1 MDFRKKSFLR
11 MAASFTLMGVPLA
24 VQGQER
30 PAPREPET
38 NSRYVS
44 EESGNSGLVVVFHS
58 TASRDNNLLGN
69 NASRLE
75 DYVFEEGAQFSI
87 WANKPEWRL
96 GLDYRPN
103 ALLYR
108 TYSAL
113 NQIDQRLDFNNEF
126 HAARHLIFRLKD
138 SVDYATGVLEPQTNG
153 EISLPAGGSPHLN
166 STVVTPF
173 ARQFANDAAGEAE
186 YHMSNRSSLH
196 LSGGYGFRRFTNV
209 GNTNPGAVPSLF
221 NTQSDGGGGSYA
233 YRVTRHF
240 TAGLEYQFQNY
251 RFSQSSRDK
260 THRAFLTV
268 LWDTSPH
275 VTLAVFAGAEHSD
288 SEGQFLIPSTNPL
301 QPGNVVTTLRT
312 TQWTPGG
319 GASLTFRSNQTVFRL
334 TGQQLVADG
343 GGLLP
348 AVTNSFEAAEV
359 RRRMA
364 GTWDVVLSVSN
375 GRSVALQGPAGKGK
389 VDTQAAGM
397 AIEHPLVQSLSLHL
411 GYNYLRQRTNQF
423 VPFAFNA
430 DRDRFT
436 VGLFYRSHEYRF

>member
-1 MDFRKKSFLR
+1 MDLRKKFFLR
-11 MAASFTLMGVPLA
+11 TAACFVLAGVPLA

-30 PAPREPET
+30 PAPKEPET

-44 EESGNSGLVVVFHS
+44 EEPENSGLVVLFHS
-58 TASRDNNLLGN
+58 TASRDNNILGN

-75 DYVFEEGAQFSI
+75 DYVFEEGALFSI
-87 WANKPEWRL
+87 WANKPEWRV

-103 ALLYR
+103 ALIYR
-108 TYSAL
+108 TYGTL
-113 NQIDQRLDFNNEF
+113 NQFDQRLDFNNEF

-138 SVDYATGVLEPQTNG
+138 SVDYTTGVLEPQTNG
-153 EISLPAGGSPHLN
+153 EMSLPSGGSPNLN
-166 STVVTPF
+166 TTVVTPF
-173 ARQFANDAAGEAE
+173 ARVFANDSSGEAE
-186 YHMSNRSSLH
+186 YQMDNRSSFH
-196 LSGGYGFRRFTNV
+196 FSGGYGFRRFTGV
-209 GNTNPGAVPSLF
+209 GNTNLGVVPNLF

-240 TAGLEYQFQNY
+240 TAGLEYQFQDY

-260 THRAFLTV
+260 THRVFLSV

-275 VTLAVFAGAEHSD
+275 VTIAIFAGAEHSD
-288 SEGQFLIPSTNPL
+288 SEGQFLIPSTN
-301 QPGNVVTTLRT
+301 VTAVRT
-312 TQWTPGG
+312 TQWSPGG

-334 TGQQLVADG
+334 TGQKLVADG

-364 GTWDVVLSVSN
+364 RAWDVMLTLSN
-375 GRSVALQGPAGKGK
+375 GRSVALQGPMGKGK

-397 AIEHPLVQSLSLHL
+397 AIEHPLFQNLSVHL